1 MYRTMSFDSEFG
13 EQGVSY
19 VELFESGSYNTSA
32 TENDSEADIGTK
44 SYNFESQRW
53 I

>member
-1 MYRTMSFDSEFG
+1 MSSDSEFG

-19 VELFESGSYNTSA
+19 VELFESGSGNTGSI
-32 TENDSEADIGTK
+32 ENDSEADIGTK